1 MSTEIENRRRYR
13 FGVFQLDT
21 LSGELYKH
29 GIRLKL
35 QVQPCQ
41 VLALLLE
48 KPGEMV
54 TREELRQ
61 RLWDRDTYIDF
72 DHSLNISINKLREAL
87 GDSAAN
93 PRFIETLPRRGY
105 RFLAPVT
112 SETPS
117 ATVSALVSAQLETQ
131 STPSVVQPDVVSTD
145 STKKKNAVTIW
156 LIIAAVV
163 VIALAVGG
171 WRIWTQYQK
180 SSAPRKRVMLAV
192 LPFEDLTGNKNE
204 DFFIAGL
211 HDEMIAQLGR
221 LFPSRLGVI
230 ARTSVVRYASM
241 HKPIDQIG
249 RELHVDYVL
258 DGTVRMVNGRF
269 RITAELIQ
277 VSDQTHL
284 WVETYEP
291 GMGDVLKL
299 QEDVAGKVAQALSME
314 FLPDAREQL
323 RQNTTSNAVAY
334 EAYLKGRYLWYEET
348 ESSLRQAITEF
359 QSAIKLDPNYAPA
372 YVGLADA
379 YNVLGGYGFV
389 PVGDALPK
397 GKAAA
402 AKALELGPNLSDA
415 YASMAFVAFYYDW
428 NWPESEEL
436 FRKTLSLNP
445 NNAVGHE
452 FYSSYLHAM
461 GRLDDAEKESR
472 IAQEL
477 DPLSGWVR
485 DDMGWILLS
494 RRRPEAAV
502 AEFRKA
508 IELNPKFPA
517 AHLSLAVAYS
527 RLGKYS
533 DALQE
538 VQKAEELGG
547 SPTRVLE
554 VRGSVQAMSGDSV
567 GAQKTLGQLMSG
579 TVKGRIS
586 PYSIAL
592 IYTAMGRKSEAL
604 DWLEKAY
611 NEKDTWIVWTKVL
624 MEWDSLRSEPRFQ
637 VLQKKLNF

>member
-1 MSTEIENRRRYR
+1 
-13 FGVFQLDT
+13 
-21 LSGELYKH
+21 
-29 GIRLKL
+29 
-35 QVQPCQ
+35 
-41 VLALLLE
+41 
-48 KPGEMV
+48 
-54 TREELRQ
+54 
-61 RLWDRDTYIDF
+61 
-72 DHSLNISINKLREAL
+72 
-87 GDSAAN
+87 
-93 PRFIETLPRRGY
+93 
-105 RFLAPVT
+105 
-112 SETPS
+112 
-117 ATVSALVSAQLETQ
+117 
-131 STPSVVQPDVVSTD
+131 
-145 STKKKNAVTIW
+145 
-156 LIIAAVV
+156 
-163 VIALAVGG
+163 
-171 WRIWTQYQK
+171 
-180 SSAPRKRVMLAV
+180 
-192 LPFEDLTGNKNE
+192 
-204 DFFIAGL
+204 
-211 HDEMIAQLGR
+211 
-221 LFPSRLGVI
+221 
-230 ARTSVVRYASM
+230 
-241 HKPIDQIG
+241 
-249 RELHVDYVL
+249 
-258 DGTVRMVNGRF
+258 
-269 RITAELIQ
+269 
-277 VSDQTHL
+277 
-284 WVETYEP
+284 
-291 GMGDVLKL
+291 
-299 QEDVAGKVAQALSME
+299 ME

-624 MEWDSLRSEPRFQ
+624 VEWDSLRSEPRFQ

>member
-112 SETPS
+112 SEAPS
-117 ATVSALVSAQLETQ
+117 ATVSAFVSAPLETQ

-230 ARTSVVRYASM
+230 ARTSVVRYATM
-241 HKPIDQIG
+241 HEPIDQIG

-323 RQNTTSNAVAY
+323 RQNTTSNAAAY